1 VIPTSEE
8 TVLLSVDRLVEES
21 AWPLSR
27 SATYDAIRRGELPT
41 VRIGRRL
48 FIPTAQLRQ
57 LLGLDTLAVTRDEPP
72 GATGDSLADL
82 MDAAKHPKRSPS

>member
-1 VIPTSEE
+1 MIPTSEE
-8 TVLLSVDRLVEES
+8 TVLLTVDRLLEES

-27 SATYDAIRRGELPT
+27 SATYDAMRRGELPT

-72 GATGDSLADL
+72 VDAGGSVADL
-82 MDAAKHPKRSPS
+82 VDAAKHSRRSPS